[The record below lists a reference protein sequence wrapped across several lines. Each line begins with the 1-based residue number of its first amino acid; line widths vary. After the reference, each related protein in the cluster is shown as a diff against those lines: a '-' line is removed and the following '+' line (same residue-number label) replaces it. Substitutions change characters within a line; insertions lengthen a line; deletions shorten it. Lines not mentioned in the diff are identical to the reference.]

1 MNKIVKGKQCTIIWH
16 IEDPKMLHADPNI
29 ASSVISDIE
38 TEYGN
43 ISKMN
48 ITRGK
53 IHKYLGM
60 TINYYSPV
68 KIKFSMVNYI
78 VMMID
83 DIPEDIRGESATLAI
98 NHIFDMAEDTTKLSW
113 TNADLFYHFVEQILY
128 LLNQARPC
136 IDLLVSFW
144 CTRVI
149 YTDTD

>member
-1 MNKIVKGKQCTIIWH
+1 
-16 IEDPKMLHADPNI
+16 MLHADTNI

-43 ISKMN
+43 ISKMT

-60 TINYYSPV
+60 TINYYPPV

-98 NHIFDMAEDTTKLSW
+98 NHIFDMAEDTTKLS
-113 TNADLFYHFVEQILY
+113 
-128 LLNQARPC
+128 
-136 IDLLVSFW
+136 
-144 CTRVI
+144 
-149 YTDTD
+149 